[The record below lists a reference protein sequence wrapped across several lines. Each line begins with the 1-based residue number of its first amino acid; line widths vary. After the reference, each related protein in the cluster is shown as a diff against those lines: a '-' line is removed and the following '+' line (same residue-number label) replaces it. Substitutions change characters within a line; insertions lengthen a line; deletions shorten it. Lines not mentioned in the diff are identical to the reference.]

1 MSNLKNAA
9 LILKT
14 SDLTADSITSIGEA
28 NQYMTSMTWYN
39 INLRTLLGDMYD
51 DYDIFNLSF
60 NTFTSAVVGT
70 GANVMGASLDDRQ
83 LLVKISGLPFLNQT
97 YDVAKCHNTS
107 SAYVGSIY
115 LTSAQSSYQT
125 FNGFNVATF
134 GKNQEL
140 VNITITY
147 ERVIDGDLPTTVNEF
162 PASVFFFSII
172 GIEKDKANKNTSR
185 IDNNLNNYF

>member
-1 MSNLKNAA
+1 MSNYRNAS

-14 SDLTADSITSIGEA
+14 SDLTANSITSIGEA
-28 NQYMTSMTWYN
+28 DQFMTSMTWYN

-97 YDVAKCHNTS
+97 YDVAKGHNTS
-107 SAYVGSIY
+107 SAYVGSVY
-115 LTSAQSSYQT
+115 LTTTASSWQI

-147 ERVIDGDLPTTVNEF
+147 ERVIDSALPTTVNAF

-185 IDNNLNNYF
+185 IGNNLNTFF

>member
-1 MSNLKNAA
+1 MSNHRNAA
-9 LILKT
+9 LMLKT
-14 SDLTADSITSIGEA
+14 SDLTADSITEIGEA
-28 NQYMTSMTWYN
+28 NLHMTSMTWYN

-60 NTFTSAVVGT
+60 NTYTSAVVGS
-70 GANVMGASLDDRQ
+70 GATLAGASLDDRQ

-97 YDVAKCHNTS
+97 YDVAKGHNTS
-107 SAYVGSIY
+107 STYMGSIY

-147 ERVIDGDLPTTVNEF
+147 ERVVDSALPTTANVF

-172 GIEKDKANKNTSR
+172 GIEKDKGNKNSSR
-185 IDNNLNNYF
+185 IDK

>member
-1 MSNLKNAA
+1 MSNLRNAA

-14 SDLTADSITSIGEA
+14 SDLTVNSITSIGEA

-60 NTFTSAVVGT
+60 NTFTSAVVGS
-70 GANVMGASLDDRQ
+70 GANLAGASLDDRA
-83 LLVKISGLPFLNQT
+83 LLVKVSGLPFLNQT

-107 SAYVGSIY
+107 STYMGSIY
-115 LTSAQSSYQT
+115 LLSAQSSWEI
-125 FNGFNVATF
+125 FNGSNLATF

-147 ERVIDGDLPTTVNEF
+147 ERVIDGALPTTVNAF
-162 PASVFFFSII
+162 PTSVFFFSII
-172 GIEKDKANKNTSR
+172 GIEKDKGNKNTSR
-185 IDNNLNNYF
+185 IDNNLNTYF

>member
-1 MSNLKNAA
+1 MSNLRNAA

-14 SDLTADSITSIGEA
+14 SDLTADAITSIGEA

-60 NTFTSAVVGT
+60 NTFTSAVLL
-70 GANVMGASLDDRQ
+70 GAIGATLDDKA
-83 LLVKISGLPFLNQT
+83 LMVKISGLPFLNQT
-97 YDVAKCHNTS
+97 YDVAKGHNTS
-107 SAYVGSIY
+107 STYVGSIY

-147 ERVIDGDLPTTVNEF
+147 ERVIDGDLPTTANEF

-172 GIEKDKANKNTSR
+172 GIEKDKANKNSSR
-185 IDNNLNNYF
+185 IDK

>member
-1 MSNLKNAA
+1 MSNHRNAA

-97 YDVAKCHNTS
+97 YDVAKGHNTS
-107 SAYVGSIY
+107 SAYVGSVY
-115 LTSAQSSYQT
+115 LTTTASSWQI

-147 ERVIDGDLPTTVNEF
+147 ERVIDSALPTTANVF

-172 GIEKDKANKNTSR
+172 GIEKDKANKNSSR
-185 IDNNLNNYF
+185 IDNNLNTFF

>member
-1 MSNLKNAA
+1 MSNHRNAA

-39 INLRTLLGDMYD
+39 INVRTLLGDMYD

-60 NTFTSAVVGT
+60 NTYTSAVLNGVI
-70 GANVMGASLDDRQ
+70 GASLDDRQ
-83 LLVKISGLPFLNQT
+83 LMVKISGLPFLNQT
-97 YDVAKCHNTS
+97 YDVAKGHNTS
-107 SAYVGSIY
+107 STYVGSIY
-115 LTSAQSSYQT
+115 LSTAASSWQI

-147 ERVIDGDLPTTVNEF
+147 ERVIDGDLPTTVTAF

-172 GIEKDKANKNTSR
+172 GIEKDKGNKNSSR
-185 IDNNLNNYF
+185 IDNNLNTFF

>member
-1 MSNLKNAA
+1 MSNHRNAA
-9 LILKT
+9 LVLKT
-14 SDLTADSITSIGEA
+14 SDLTANSITEIGEA

-51 DYDIFNLSF
+51 NYDIFNLSL
-60 NTFTSAVVGT
+60 NTFTSAVLNGVI
-70 GANVMGASLDDRQ
+70 GASLDDRQ
-83 LLVKISGLPFLNQT
+83 LLVKVSGLPFLNQT
-97 YDVAKCHNTS
+97 YDVAKGHNTS
-107 SAYVGSIY
+107 STYVGSVY
-115 LTSAQSSYQT
+115 LTTTASSWQI

-172 GIEKDKANKNTSR
+172 GIEKDKGNKNSSR
-185 IDNNLNNYF
+185 IDF